1 MGELLI
7 TSGFNFEGYSITKY
21 LGYCSGECAL
31 GTGFLS
37 SLGAGIADF
46 LGSNSTMY
54 EEKLNRAKNQALDT
68 IKHNAISMGANAIIG
83 IAVNYTAFSA
93 DIMGVTVNGTAVKI
107 EKKDVKNVFKSEFS
121 VSKYNSHFPIR
132 PLKLL
137 ISTVESQYS
146 LTLCIHNLL
155 KSNNI
160 ALKTDIVFTNIFND
174 QYTLSDV
181 IFTDFTKGNM
191 SLMLESSPTFVNIPT
206 TTLTAI
212 KSIDVFVKKCICNSK
227 EIDVSNTVY
236 EYSSI
241 DQEKLI
247 AEYLL
252 NIRSKVST
260 REILAYTQRFSAEKS
275 VEMPIDILKIISHYI
290 NNEKLYGNMVNSC
303 IKAIEKYYASLT

>member
-54 EEKLNRAKNQALDT
+54 EEKLNRAKNQALDK

-107 EKKDVKNVFKSEFS
+107 EKKGAKNLSKTEFPISE
-121 VSKYNSHFPIR
+121 YNPHFPIR

-137 ISTVESQYS
+137 ISTEESQHS
-146 LTLCIHNLL
+146 LSLHIKNFSE
-155 KSNNI
+155 SNNV
-160 ALKTDIVFTNIFND
+160 ALKADIVFTNIFDD
-174 QYTLSDV
+174 QYTLADV
-181 IFTDFTKGNM
+181 IFTDFMEGAIPFT
-191 SLMLESSPTFVNIPT
+191 LESSQTFVSIPT
-206 TTLTAI
+206 GALSAL
-212 KSIDVFVKKCICNSK
+212 KSIDVLLKKCICDSK
-227 EIDVSNTVY
+227 NIEADNTVY
-236 EYSSI
+236 DCSSNNR
-241 DQEKLI
+241 ESLI
-247 AEYLL
+247 KEYLL
-252 NIRSKVST
+252 NIRSKVSA
-260 REILAYTQRFSAEKS
+260 REILSFTKRFSEENS
-275 VEMPIDILKIISHYI
+275 FEMPTEILDIINKNI
-290 NNEKLYGNMVNSC
+290 NNERLYGNMGDSC